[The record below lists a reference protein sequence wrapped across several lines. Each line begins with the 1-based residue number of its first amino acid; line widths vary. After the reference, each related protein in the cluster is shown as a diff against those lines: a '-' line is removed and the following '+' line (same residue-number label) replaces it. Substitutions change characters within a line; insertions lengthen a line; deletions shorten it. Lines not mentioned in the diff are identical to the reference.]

1 MGASLVG
8 CSKEKCDPCPSQS
21 EPEPA
26 HEHTFSSDW
35 SSNATSHWHAATC
48 EHRTMNSDLADH
60 EFGEWT
66 TVEATET
73 AEGNKTR
80 ECSICHYV
88 QTEVLPKKAHEHAFS
103 DEYTADDEYHWHEA
117 TCGHD
122 LISGLEAH
130 DYGSWTTIDEPTE
143 TEVGSKERTCSICG
157 HVQSAE
163 IERLPHTHSW
173 SQWIIDDEAT
183 EDHPG
188 KKHRE
193 CACGATQEE
202 IIDQLE
208 HTHTFEDAW
217 TSNEQYHWHEA
228 SCGHKEISGK
238 AAHTPDRAEPDY
250 KTPVKC
256 SVCGRVLEESLINAA
271 VDMSNDEYVIKPGQT
286 RYFVLRNVGEPTE
299 LKVNIDY
306 ISGGSDTG
314 SIKPEMLGIS
324 NPFTSYAN
332 KTTVKEFAS
341 ITKAELSGGRITL
354 ISGKNVNVTTVLLVF
369 AVTNN
374 MSNNIALRLNN
385 VTYEYKMTF
394 SSTTTINGH
403 KYKIERFTAQNGVDD
418 VYYAVYNNSSG
429 ARIGVYRDLKITNPD
444 VLIDGSVEWKD
455 ANGDLKQ
462 FTLPHT
468 LYKSQHYKTNEIWYV
483 DELYEGRLYLWLGDL
498 SKFVDFLM
506 NDEIYGVPGLFATNS
521 EEQFEALAVFAEDN
535 VQFTLTDFY
544 DQFDFEDGGAPYGV
558 REYEGISDDAIAMDY
573 NSSNRQFRYVG
584 DSQYSQNRRIKVLKL
599 TTPENIQY
607 DKFFSYDQN
616 GVARQ
621 PVGPVWSAPFLYRI
635 VDSNLNEVA
644 GYDKLTNSG
653 FRQNANGENL
663 RLMPNQTYYIVGYQ
677 WLFGYNFVV
686 SQRRYSINIVSH
698 EVEGFYEEGQ
708 VIASLN
714 DRVTGQTTGINGC
727 FGNTYHIA
735 SEADAKASGKAI
747 VGYTTDPN
755 NTALNSIQYLH
766 RGALSSITP
775 QNDDITLYAMYAD
788 IEDEHVITTTAYT
801 TSISAGSN
809 QVVIKFGSILDPN
822 ITSLGI
828 GEAVYFVR
836 HDGSRTE
843 GIISNFSSDASNG
856 LSYTISGI
864 NATTVNY
871 TAYIALE
878 VEHDLLFSLDEPGR
892 YEHEV
897 IVNKGE
903 PFDLASIYSQVIIPS
918 GKYLYQWEDL
928 DTEEKYYA
936 NTIFNPYHGTIYVPV
951 FMNIDG
957 SDLLTLYQEFETG
970 ENNLG
975 APYIEF
981 EIQDGSATLNSDS
994 NVVMILRDG
1003 TQVTDSVARILNSNN
1018 STITSANKGSGT
1030 IKVFFNATTLA
1041 QLGDV
1046 VMIHIA

>member
-8 CSKEKCDPCPSQS
+8 CSKQKCEVCPEQS

-26 HEHTFSSDW
+26 HEHTFSSEW
-35 SSNATSHWHAATC
+35 SSNDAAHWHAATC
-48 EHRTMNSDLADH
+48 EHTDLTKDMANHSFGDWRTIDEPTETAVGRKERTCSVCQYVQSAEIAKLDH
-60 EFGEWT
+60 THNWGPWVID
-66 TVEATET
+66 VEATEDH
-73 AEGNKTR
+73 AGKKHR
-80 ECSICHYV
+80 ECSCGAT
-88 QTEVLPKKAHEHAFS
+88 QEEVIDQLAHTHTFS
-103 DEYTADDEYHWHEA
+103 EAWASNEEGHWHEA
-117 TCGHD
+117 TCGH
-122 LISGLEAH
+122 SV
-130 DYGSWTTIDEPTE
+130 TTDIEP
-143 TEVGSKERTCSICG
+143 
-157 HVQSAE
+157 
-163 IERLPHTHSW
+163 
-173 SQWIIDDEAT
+173 
-183 EDHPG
+183 
-188 KKHRE
+188 
-193 CACGATQEE
+193 
-202 IIDQLE
+202 
-208 HTHTFEDAW
+208 
-217 TSNEQYHWHEA
+217 
-228 SCGHKEISGK
+228 
-238 AAHTPDRAEPDY
+238 HTPDREAPDF

-256 SVCGRVLEESLINAA
+256 SVCGRVLEESLINTA
-271 VDMSNDEYVIKPGQT
+271 VDMSNDEYTIKPGQT

-306 ISGGSDTG
+306 ISGGSNAG

-324 NPFTSYAN
+324 NASATYAN

-354 ISGKNVNVTTVLLVF
+354 TSGKYVNVTTVLLVF

-374 MSNNIALRLNN
+374 MSNAIVLRLNN
-385 VTYEYKMTF
+385 VTYEYKMTY
-394 SSTTTINGH
+394 SSVTTINGH
-403 KYKIERFTAQNGVDD
+403 TYKIESFTAQNGVDD
-418 VYYAVYNNSSG
+418 IYYAVYNNSSG
-429 ARIGVYRDLKITNPD
+429 ARIGVYRDLNIKNPD
-444 VLIDGSVEWKD
+444 VLSDGSVEWRD

-483 DELYEGRLYLWLGDL
+483 DELYEGRLYMWLSDL

-521 EEQFEALAVFAEDN
+521 EEQFEAFAVYAEYN

-544 DQFDFEDGGAPYGV
+544 NQFDFEDGGAPYGV
-558 REYEGISDDAIAMDY
+558 YEYEGISDDAIAMDY

-584 DSQYSQNRRIKVLKL
+584 DTQYSQDRRIKVLKL
-599 TTPENIQY
+599 TTPATIQY

-616 GVARQ
+616 GAVRQ
-621 PVGPVWSAPFLYRI
+621 AVGPHWSTPFLYRI

-644 GYDKLTNSG
+644 GYDTLTNSG

-663 RLMPNQTYYIVGYQ
+663 RLMPEQTYYIVGYQ
-677 WLFGYNFVV
+677 WLFGYNFTIT
-686 SQRRYSINIVSH
+686 QRRYSINIVSH

-727 FGNTYHIA
+727 FSNTYHIA

-755 NTALNSIQYLH
+755 STALNSIQYLH

-788 IEDEHVITTTAYT
+788 IEEEHVITTTAYT
-801 TSISAGSN
+801 TSISGDSN
-809 QVVIKFGSILDPN
+809 RVEIKFGSILDPN

-828 GEAVYFVR
+828 GESVYFVR
-836 HDGSRTE
+836 YDGTRSE

-864 NATTVNY
+864 NSITANY

-878 VEHDLLFSLDEPGR
+878 VEHDLVFCLDEPGR
-892 YEHEV
+892 YEYEV
-897 IVNKGE
+897 TVNKGE
-903 PFDLASIYSQVIIPS
+903 PFDLASIYSQVITPS
-918 GKYLYQWEDL
+918 GQYLHHWEDL
-928 DTEEKYYA
+928 DTEETYYA
-936 NTIFNPYHGTIYVPV
+936 NTIFNPYHGTIYIPV
-951 FMNIDG
+951 FMNING
-957 SDLLTLYQEFETG
+957 SNLLTLYQEFEVG